1 MLRPALLALGLLALP
16 SAATA
21 AGFPCSK
28 ANTPTE
34 KAICADPALSAL
46 DDRLSASY
54 RAALDRLSGA
64 SPEEGA
70 AGAAVK
76 TDQRAWLRERDS
88 CGADPSCLRRAYE
101 GRVAVLSFRT
111 DPAAPSPAGRYVG
124 RFDHEGFM
132 DIAAVAL
139 RDGTVA
145 VSVSGAEP
153 TAGRW
158 VCDFSGVGRLDG
170 AGRLAVGTPDATPDA
185 GGGGLILEA
194 GEGGGITIPDLEPN
208 RAASGYW
215 CGHNGSF
222 IGSYRRVP

>member
-16 SAATA
+16 TAAGA

-28 ANTPTE
+28 AATPTE

-46 DDRLSASY
+46 DERLAASY
-54 RAALDRLSGA
+54 RAALEQLSGA

-70 AGAAVK
+70 AGTAVK
-76 TDQRAWLRERDS
+76 ADQRAWLRDRDS
-88 CGADPSCLRRAYE
+88 CRADTACLRRAYD
-101 GRVAVLSFRT
+101 GRVAVLSFRS
-111 DPAAPSPAGRYVG
+111 DPAAPSSPAGRYVG
-124 RFDHEGFM
+124 RFDHEGFIG
-132 DIAAVAL
+132 IAAIAL

-153 TAGRW
+153 SAGRW
-158 VCDFSGVGRLDG
+158 ICNFSGIGRLDDQ
-170 AGRLAVGTPDATPDA
+170 GRLIVGTPDAE
-185 GGGGLILEA
+185 GGGLILVA
-194 GEGGGITIPDLEPN
+194 AADGGVVIPDLEPN

-222 IGSYRRVP
+222 LWEYRRTP

>member
-1 MLRPALLALGLLALP
+1 MLRPALLAFGLLALP
-16 SAATA
+16 TAAAA

-28 ANTPTE
+28 ATTPTE

-46 DDRLSASY
+46 DERLAATY
-54 RAALDRLSGA
+54 RAALEHLSGA

-76 TDQRAWLRERDS
+76 ADQRAWLRERDS
-88 CGADPSCLRRAYE
+88 CGADAACLRRAYD
-101 GRVAVLSFRT
+101 RRMAILSFRS
-111 DPAAPSPAGRYVG
+111 DPATPPSPVGRYVG
-124 RFDHEGFM
+124 RFDHEGFIG
-132 DIAAVAL
+132 IAALAL
-139 RDGTVA
+139 RNGTVA

-158 VCDFSGVGRLDG
+158 VCNFSGIGRLDDQ
-170 AGRLAVGTPDATPDA
+170 GRLTVGTPDAE
-185 GGGGLILEA
+185 GGGLILVAE
-194 GEGGGITIPDLEPN
+194 EGGGIAIPDLEPN

-222 IGSYRRVP
+222 IWTYRRAP

>member
-16 SAATA
+16 TAAAA

-28 ANTPTE
+28 AATPTE

-46 DDRLSASY
+46 DGRLATTY
-54 RAALDRLSGA
+54 RAALERLSGA

-76 TDQRAWLRERDS
+76 ADQRAWLRERDS
-88 CGADPSCLRRAYE
+88 CGADAACLRRAYD
-101 GRVAVLSFRT
+101 GRTAILSFRT
-111 DPAAPSPAGRYVG
+111 DPATPPSPIGRYVG
-124 RFDHEGFM
+124 RFDHEGFIG
-132 DIAAVAL
+132 IAAIAL
-139 RDGTVA
+139 RNGTVA

-153 TAGRW
+153 SAGRW
-158 VCDFSGVGRLDG
+158 VCDFSGIGRLDDK
-170 AGRLAVGTPDATPDA
+170 GRLTVGTPDAE
-185 GGGGLILEA
+185 GGGLILVAE
-194 GEGGGITIPDLEPN
+194 EGGGVVIPDLEPN

-222 IGSYRRVP
+222 IWTYRRAS

>member
-16 SAATA
+16 SIAAA

-28 ANTPTE
+28 ATTPTE

-46 DDRLSASY
+46 DERLSASY
-54 RAALDRLSGA
+54 RAALERLSGA

-76 TDQRAWLRERDS
+76 ADQRAWLRDRDS
-88 CGADPSCLRRAYE
+88 CGADAACLRRAYE
-101 GRVAVLSFRT
+101 GRAAVLSFRT
-111 DPAAPSPAGRYVG
+111 DPTAPSPAERYVG

-132 DIAAVAL
+132 GIVAMAL
-139 RDGTVA
+139 RNGTVA

-158 VCDFSGVGRLDG
+158 VCDFSGIGRLDDQ
-170 AGRLAVGTPDATPDA
+170 GRLIVGTPDAE
-185 GGGGLILEA
+185 GGGLILVAEKDR
-194 GEGGGITIPDLEPN
+194 GVVIPDLEPN

-215 CGHNGSF
+215 CGHNGTF
-222 IGSYRRVP
+222 IWTYRRTP

>member
-16 SAATA
+16 TAAAAAA

-28 ANTPTE
+28 AATPTE

-46 DDRLSASY
+46 DGRLAATY
-54 RAALDRLSGA
+54 RAALERLSGA

-76 TDQRAWLRERDS
+76 ADQRVWLRERDS
-88 CGADPSCLRRAYE
+88 CGADAACLRRAYD
-101 GRVAVLSFRT
+101 GRMAVLSFRT
-111 DPAAPSPAGRYVG
+111 DPATPPSPAGRYVG
-124 RFDHEGFM
+124 LFDHERFIG
-132 DIAAVAL
+132 IAAMAL
-139 RDGTVA
+139 RNGTVA

-153 TAGRW
+153 SAGRW
-158 VCDFSGVGRLDG
+158 VCDFSGVGRPDDQ
-170 AGRLAVGTPDATPDA
+170 GRLIVGTPDAE
-185 GGGGLILEA
+185 GGGLILVA
-194 GEGGGITIPDLEPN
+194 GEDGGIVIPDLEPN

-222 IGSYRRVP
+222 VWSYRRAP

>member
-1 MLRPALLALGLLALP
+1 MLHPALLALGLLALP
-16 SAATA
+16 SIAAA

-28 ANTPTE
+28 ATTPTE

-46 DDRLSASY
+46 DERLSASY
-54 RAALDRLSGA
+54 RAALERLSGA

-76 TDQRAWLRERDS
+76 ADQRAWLRDRDS
-88 CGADPSCLRRAYE
+88 CGADAACLRRAYE
-101 GRVAVLSFRT
+101 GRAAVLSFRT
-111 DPAAPSPAGRYVG
+111 DPAAPSAAERYVG

-132 DIAAVAL
+132 GIAAIAL
-139 RDGTVA
+139 RNGTVA

-158 VCDFSGVGRLDG
+158 VCDFSGIGRLDDQ
-170 AGRLAVGTPDATPDA
+170 GRLIVGTPDAE
-185 GGGGLILEA
+185 GGGLILVAEKDR
-194 GEGGGITIPDLEPN
+194 GVVIPDLEPN

-215 CGHNGSF
+215 CGHNGTF
-222 IGSYRRVP
+222 IWTYRRTP

>member
-16 SAATA
+16 TA
-21 AGFPCSK
+21 AAAASFPCSK
-28 ANTPTE
+28 ATTPTE

-46 DDRLSASY
+46 DERLAATY
-54 RAALDRLSGA
+54 RAALERLSGA
-64 SPEEGA
+64 NPEEGS

-76 TDQRAWLRERDS
+76 ADQRAWLRDRDS
-88 CGADPSCLRRAYE
+88 CRADAACLRRAYD
-101 GRVAVLSFRT
+101 GRAAVLSFRS
-111 DPAAPSPAGRYVG
+111 DPTAPPSPAARYVG
-124 RFDHEGFM
+124 RFDHDGFIG
-132 DIAAVAL
+132 IAAVAL

-158 VCDFSGVGRLDG
+158 VCDFSGIGRLDEQ
-170 AGRLAVGTPDATPDA
+170 GRLIVGTPDAE
-185 GGGGLILEA
+185 GGGLILVA
-194 GEGGGITIPDLEPN
+194 AKDGGVVIPDLEPN

-222 IGSYRRVP
+222 LWSYRRTP

>member
-16 SAATA
+16 SAAMA

-28 ANTPTE
+28 AATPTE

-46 DDRLSASY
+46 DERLSATY
-54 RAALDRLSGA
+54 RAALESLSGA
-64 SPEEGA
+64 SPDEGP

-76 TDQRAWLRERDS
+76 ADQRAWLRERDS
-88 CGADPSCLRRAYE
+88 CGADASCLRRAYE

-124 RFDHEGFM
+124 RFDHEGFIG
-132 DIAAVAL
+132 IAAMAL

-145 VSVSGAEP
+145 VTVSGAEP

-158 VCDFSGVGRLDG
+158 ICNVSGIGRLDD
-170 AGRLAVGTPDATPDA
+170 AGRLIVGTPDAE
-185 GGGGLILEA
+185 GGGLILVAE
-194 GEGGGITIPDLEPN
+194 EGGGIAIPDLEPN
-208 RAASGYW
+208 QAASGHW
-215 CGHNGSF
+215 CGRNGSV
-222 IGSYRRVP
+222 IASYHRLP

>member
-16 SAATA
+16 SAAAA

-28 ANTPTE
+28 AATPTE

-46 DDRLSASY
+46 DERLSASY

-64 SPEEGA
+64 SPEEGV

-76 TDQRAWLRERDS
+76 ADQRAWLRERDA
-88 CGADPSCLRRAYE
+88 CGADAPCLRRAYE
-101 GRVAVLSFRT
+101 GRGAVLSFRT
-111 DPAAPSPAGRYVG
+111 DPAASPPAERYVG
-124 RFDHEGFM
+124 RFDHKGFIS
-132 DIAAVAL
+132 IAALAL

-145 VSVSGAEP
+145 VNVSGAEP

-158 VCDFSGVGRLDG
+158 VCDFSGIGRLDD
-170 AGRLAVGTPDATPDA
+170 AGRLAVGTPDPE
-185 GGGGLILEA
+185 GGGLILVAE
-194 GEGGGITIPDLEPN
+194 EGGGIAIPDLEPN
-208 RAASGYW
+208 RAASGFW

>member
-1 MLRPALLALGLLALP
+1 MLRPALLAFGLLALP
-16 SAATA
+16 PAAAA

-28 ANTPTE
+28 ATTPTE

-46 DDRLSASY
+46 DERLAATY
-54 RAALDRLSGA
+54 RAALEHLSGA

-76 TDQRAWLRERDS
+76 ADQRAWLRERDS
-88 CGADPSCLRRAYE
+88 CGADAACLRRVYD
-101 GRVAVLSFRT
+101 GRMAILSFRS
-111 DPAAPSPAGRYVG
+111 DPAMPPSPVGHYVG
-124 RFDHEGFM
+124 RFDHEGFIG
-132 DIAAVAL
+132 IAALAL
-139 RDGTVA
+139 RNGTVA

-158 VCDFSGVGRLDG
+158 VCNFSGIGRLDDQ
-170 AGRLAVGTPDATPDA
+170 GRLTVGTPDAE
-185 GGGGLILEA
+185 GGGLILVAE
-194 GEGGGITIPDLEPN
+194 EGGGIAIPDLEPN

-222 IGSYRRVP
+222 IWTYRRAP